1 MALTAKGFSY
11 IDRVIP
17 MYWHLAEIVRIM
29 VVQLVR
35 FRMVHLYVPVMAA
48 SSIHRAV
55 LSMDLL

>member
-1 MALTAKGFSY
+1 
-11 IDRVIP
+11 

-35 FRMVHLYVPVMAA
+35 FRMVHLHVPVMAA

-55 LSMDLL
+55 LSMDLLQIH